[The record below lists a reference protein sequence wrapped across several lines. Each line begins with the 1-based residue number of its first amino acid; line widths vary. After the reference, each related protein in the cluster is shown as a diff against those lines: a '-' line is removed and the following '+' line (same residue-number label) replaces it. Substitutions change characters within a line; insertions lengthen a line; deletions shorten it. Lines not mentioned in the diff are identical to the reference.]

1 MAVFLLFTLL
11 IAIVY
16 LMFNI
21 KDMFEIGI
29 IFILL
34 CLLMHINTYVY

>member
-1 MAVFLLFTLL
+1 MALFLIFVLL
-11 IAIVY
+11 IGAVY

-21 KDMFEIGI
+21 KGFLDILI

-34 CLLMHINTYVY
+34 CILMHINTYLY